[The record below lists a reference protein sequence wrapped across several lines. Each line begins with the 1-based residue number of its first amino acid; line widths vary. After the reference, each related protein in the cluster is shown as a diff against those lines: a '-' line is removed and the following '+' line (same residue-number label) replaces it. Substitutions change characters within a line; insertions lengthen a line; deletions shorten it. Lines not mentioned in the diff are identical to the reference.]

1 MLSTIFNFIV
11 SFAAPFLPFIVL
23 YYAIKYRK
31 KKLIIFIVILLLY
44 ILIHSTYM
52 ANTYTL

>member
-31 KKLIIFIVILLLY
+31 KKLIIIISIFF
-44 ILIHSTYM
+44 LIAFLSTIYM
-52 ANTYTL
+52 GNTML